1 MTLDASYFA
10 GLSQALDAAGE
21 CSPRLVIDAAR
32 LGANASRIAAGAAPR
47 NLRLVDKS
55 LPAAGL
61 LRRIAST
68 AGAQDFM
75 SFHWPFMIQTARAF
89 PKANILAGKPMPAAA
104 AKKVLSAVPDSA
116 HRFVWL
122 VDTAMRA
129 REHAAIAES
138 FGVCLP
144 VAIEIDVG
152 MRRGGAADIDAFKAV
167 LQEVLGASEALR
179 FAGLMGYD
187 AHVAKASKAFRRPAA
202 AYDEAASRYR
212 DFVQVAA
219 AHSAYKDGL
228 ILNGAGS
235 PTFFQHDAESPLNDV
250 SIGSAFVKP
259 ADFDLP
265 GLEALQPAVFIVAPI
280 LKRSR
285 GVRIP
290 YLEWAAARLFR
301 ARDTLFLY
309 GGRWMSA
316 PVWPPGMT
324 ENRLYGLSSNQQM
337 MTVPRTAQVGAGDWA
352 FLRPTQ
358 SEAVLTQFGDI
369 RVYENGRIS
378 DHWPAYREEV
388 DERESFSKST
398 MEALSS

>member
-21 CSPRLVIDAAR
+21 CSPRLVVDAAR
-32 LGANASRIAAGAAPR
+32 LDGNASRIAAGAAPR

-104 AKKVLSAVPDSA
+104 ARKVLSAVPDSV
-116 HRFVWL
+116 HRLVWL
-122 VDTAMRA
+122 IDTATRA
-129 REHAAIAES
+129 REYAAIAES
-138 FGVCLP
+138 FGACLP

-167 LQEVLGASEALR
+167 LQEVVSASEALR

-187 AHVAKASKAFRRPAA
+187 AHVAKAGKAFRRPAA
-202 AYDEAASRYR
+202 AHHEAASRYR

-219 AHSAYKDGL
+219 VHGACKDDL

-235 PTFFQHDAESPLNDV
+235 PTFFQHDAKSPLNDV

-265 GLEALQPAVFIVAPI
+265 GLEALQPAAFIAAPI
-280 LKRSR
+280 LKRSQ

-290 YLEWAAARLFR
+290 YLEWAARLFR
-301 ARDTLFLY
+301 SRDTLFLY

-316 PVWPPGMT
+316 PVWPGDMA

-337 MTVPRTAQVGAGDWA
+337 MTAPRTAQAGVGDWA

-358 SEAVLTQFGDI
+358 SEAVLAQFGDI

-378 DHWPAYREEV
+378 DHWPAYREEI
-388 DERESFSKST
+388 DEREQFSKSA